1 MPATLHTVP
10 APLQLHTITIIVNT
24 AITSTP
30 PTTTPAPTAMVC
42 PQLTTVA
49 TTIATTIATTAISK
63 NLHAFAMLAAF
74 VYTHLL

>member
-49 TTIATTIATTAISK
+49 TTIATTAISK
-63 NLHAFAMLAAF
+63 NMHAFTMLAAF
-74 VYTHLL
+74 VHTHLL